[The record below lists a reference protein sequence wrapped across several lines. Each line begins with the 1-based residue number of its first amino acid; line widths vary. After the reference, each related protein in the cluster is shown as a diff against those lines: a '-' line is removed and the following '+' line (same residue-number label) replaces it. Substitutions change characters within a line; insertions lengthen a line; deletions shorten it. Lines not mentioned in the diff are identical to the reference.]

1 MMGPKEKKERALGV
15 HLFLKAERC
24 NSGKCALIRRPYRP
38 GVHGKSRRKQLS
50 EYGLQLAEK
59 QKIMFS
65 YGLRE
70 KAMERIFTEALHKK
84 EAITTTIVNLLERR
98 LDNAVFRMGFAPSRI
113 TAKQYISHGHIL
125 VNGRRVTIPSF
136 QVKAGDMLAV
146 REKSKTSPLFKDLA
160 ENLKKYETPTWLQLD
175 REKLEG
181 KVKSLPFDVEIPF
194 DINLVVDFYSK

>member
-24 NSGKCALIRRPYRP
+24 NSGKCALVRRPYRP

-65 YGLRE
+65 YGLKE
-70 KAMERIFTEALHKK
+70 KAMERIFKEALHKK

-98 LDNAVFRMGFAPSRI
+98 LDNVVFRMGFAPSRI
-113 TAKQYISHGHIL
+113 MAKQFISHGHIL
-125 VNGRRVTIPSF
+125 VNGRKVTIASF
-136 QVKAGDMLAV
+136 QVKTGDV
-146 REKSKTSPLFKDLA
+146 ITIREKSRTTALFKDLS
-160 ENLKKYETPTWLQLD
+160 ENLKKYETPVWLQLD
-175 REKLEG
+175 KDKLEG

>member
-24 NSGKCALIRRPYRP
+24 NSGKCALVRRPYRP
-38 GVHGKSRRKQLS
+38 GAHGKSRRKQLS

-65 YGLRE
+65 YGLKE
-70 KAMERIFTEALHKK
+70 KAMERIFKEALRKK

-98 LDNAVFRMGFAPSRI
+98 LDNVVFRMGFAPSRI
-113 TAKQYISHGHIL
+113 MAKQFISHGHIL
-125 VNGRRVTIPSF
+125 VNSRKVTIASF
-136 QVKAGDMLAV
+136 QVKTGDV
-146 REKSKTSPLFKDLA
+146 ITIREKSRTIALFKDLS
-160 ENLKKYETPTWLQLD
+160 ENLRKYETPVWLQLD
-175 REKLEG
+175 KDKLEG

>member
-1 MMGPKEKKERALGV
+1 MGPKEKKERALGV

-24 NSGKCALIRRPYRP
+24 SSGKCALVRRPYRP
-38 GVHGKSRRKQLS
+38 GQHGKSRRKQLS

-65 YGLRE
+65 YGLKE
-70 KAMERIFTEALHKK
+70 KAMERIFKEALHKK
-84 EAITTTIVNLLERR
+84 EAITATIVNLLERR

-136 QVKAGDMLAV
+136 QVKAGDVIAI
-146 REKSKTSPLFKDLA
+146 REKSKESLLFKGLSD
-160 ENLKKYETPTWLQLD
+160 NLKKYEAPVWLQLD
-175 REKLEG
+175 REKLVG
-181 KVKSLPFDVEIPF
+181 TVKSLPHDVEIPF